1 MVRHLNENPLPL
13 AVMPEFQLPHVEFR
27 AASYAQPFS
36 FSVPAGARTTCYFV
50 LQGQLHVHTD
60 ENPPQ
65 SFVVGAG
72 SVLGVS
78 ALLRHCVSHR
88 PVGRR
93 GTPLRLLVASTPR
106 ESLQFLNVF
115 GNSVT
120 LLDQADDP
128 HTAEQISRLLALVED
143 ELSNSHG
150 SRDSQ
155 ALLRRYAEAIVL
167 QLSRYMLKRALPAS
181 DTATRAMGDQRLLKA
196 IGAYSRDP
204 ARAWS
209 VQELATIAG
218 MSRTSF
224 ANRFQQVLGETPIR
238 ALTRLRLR
246 HAAAHLLRGNHSV
259 IAVARAAG
267 YDSEASFIRAFSREY
282 GSPPARWRGE
292 QRKLGETLA
301 LQDAGG
307 DAAG

>member
-1 MVRHLNENPLPL
+1 MVRPPNENPLSL
-13 AVMPEFQLPHVEFR
+13 AIMPEFQLPHVEFR
-27 AASYAQPFS
+27 TASYAQPFS
-36 FSVPAGARTTCYFV
+36 FTVPAGARTTCYFV
-50 LQGQLHVHTD
+50 MRGRLHVDTD
-60 ENPPQ
+60 DEPPQ
-65 SFVVGAG
+65 SFVVESG
-72 SVLGVS
+72 SMLGVS
-78 ALLRHCVSHR
+78 ALLRHRVSHR
-88 PVGRR
+88 PAGRDA
-93 GTPLRLLVASTPR
+93 TPLRLLVASTPR

-120 LLDQADDP
+120 LLDRSHDP
-128 HTAEQISRLLALVED
+128 HTAERIFRLLALVED
-143 ELSNSHG
+143 ELGSDAG

-167 QLSRYMLKRALPAS
+167 QLSRYMLKHALPAS
-181 DTATRAMGDQRLLKA
+181 DTATRAMGDQGLLRA

-209 VQELATIAG
+209 VQELAAVAG

-224 ANRFQQVLGETPIR
+224 ANRFQRLLGETPIR

-246 HAAAHLLRGNHSV
+246 HAATQLLQGNHSI
-259 IAVARAAG
+259 IAVARAVG

-292 QRKLGETLA
+292 QRKLSVR

-307 DAAG
+307 ESAG